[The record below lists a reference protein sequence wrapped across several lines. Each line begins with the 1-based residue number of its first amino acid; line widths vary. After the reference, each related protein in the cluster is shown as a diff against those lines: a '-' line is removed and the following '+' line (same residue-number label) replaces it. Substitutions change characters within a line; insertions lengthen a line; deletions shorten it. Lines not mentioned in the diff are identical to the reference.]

1 MAWMISRA
9 LMENYENSHS
19 SPVQAGESSVG
30 TSSAGE
36 PCVPSSE
43 IPTPQAYLPAD
54 RMKEF
59 SRLSRS
65 GMTFAPLTDDRGE
78 DVLTWFLAGF
88 PVKTSPQPGE
98 VQASTASGRDSGE
111 RWRELLVRYD
121 RSTSSWRTHRCLFPE
136 ALPWF
141 SVTLPRW
148 GMMRDGVCLER
159 LTLGLRTNER
169 GSGLWPTPTAHNAK
183 EGAYP
188 AEFERRTLTLGAM
201 IGGKPNPLWT
211 EWLMGWPIGWT
222 ALEPLATD
230 KFHLWLH
237 SHGGC

>member
-1 MAWMISRA
+1 MAWLISAA
-9 LMENYENSHS
+9 LMADYENSHY
-19 SPVQAGESSVG
+19 SPVQAGESSEG
-30 TSSAGE
+30 TFSDGE
-36 PCVPSSE
+36 PSVPSSE
-43 IPTPQAYLPAD
+43 IHTPQAYLPAD
-54 RMKEF
+54 RMTEF

-65 GMTFAPLTDDRGE
+65 GMTFGLLTANRGE
-78 DVLTWFLAGF
+78 GVLMWYLEGSRA
-88 PVKTSPQPGE
+88 KTSAQPGE
-98 VQASTASGRDSGE
+98 VQESTGSGRDSGE

-121 RSTSSWRTHRCLFPE
+121 RATSSWRTHRCLFPE

-222 ALEPLATD
+222 DLRPLATD
-230 KFHLWLH
+230 RYRQWRH